1 MRKETLSDALP
12 PTDAQTSRTAS
23 AKSLGATPAAVPIFD
38 EDWWLD
44 ASAPGAW
51 DRARVEWDGVVVGD
65 MAFHVRRRWGLTYI
79 AMPHLTR
86 SMSPRLYPPPA
97 KAATR
102 DMLNHTIVSELVQK
116 LPRYDRFERTLE
128 PGCASVQGFVHANLA
143 VTHMYTFRSKPG
155 DGPDTM
161 LPQMHQ
167 EARRAINKAQRE
179 CTIERSTDLDRFIR
193 LHRGSYGTGTHVD
206 YETLERIFAAA
217 LSRGQVEILFA
228 RSDGP
233 TDCAAMILLW
243 DSTTLYT
250 WLLARDRVQNH
261 VGASSLLTFEAMK
274 TAHRLGRVIDLDG
287 YVTPAV
293 GSFLAKFGLQP
304 VVRPYVNGSSRVW
317 QALRCVTGIARPAR
331 RDRHFR
337 VA

>member
-1 MRKETLSDALP
+1 MRKEVLADSLP
-12 PTDAQTSRTAS
+12 ETDTQATRPAS
-23 AKSLGATPAAVPIFD
+23 AKLQCRAQAAVSIFD

-51 DRARVEWDGVVVGD
+51 DRARVEWDGAIVGE

-102 DMLNHTIVSELVQK
+102 EMLNHTIVSELVQK

-155 DGPDTM
+155 DGTEIM

-193 LHRGSYGTGTHVD
+193 LHRGSYGAGTHVD
-206 YETLERIFAAA
+206 YETLERIFQAA
-217 LSRGQVEILFA
+217 LARAQIEIVFA
-228 RSDGP
+228 RSDGS
-233 TDCAAMILLW
+233 TDSAAMILLW
-243 DSTTLYT
+243 DSSTLYT

-274 TAHRLGRVIDLDG
+274 TAHRLGRVLDLDG
-287 YVTPAV
+287 YVAPAV

-304 VVRPYVNGSSRVW
+304 VVRPYVNGSSRIW
-317 QALRCVTGIARPAR
+317 QALRCVTGLAKPSRP
-331 RDRHFR
+331 DRHFR

>member
-1 MRKETLSDALP
+1 MADALP
-12 PTDAQTSRTAS
+12 EFDAQALRPVPAISQRKSKAS
-23 AKSLGATPAAVPIFD
+23 VSIFD

-44 ASAPGAW
+44 AAVPGAW
-51 DRARVEWDGVVVGD
+51 DRARVEWDGTEVGA

-86 SMSPRLYPPPA
+86 CMSPRLYPPPA
-97 KAATR
+97 KANTR
-102 DMLNHTIVSELVQK
+102 DMLNHTIVSELMQK
-116 LPRYDRFERTLE
+116 LPRYDRFERSLD

-143 VTHMYTFRSKPG
+143 VTHMFTFRSKPG
-155 DGPDTM
+155 DGPETM
-161 LPQMHQ
+161 LPHMHQ

-179 CTIERSTDLDRFIR
+179 CSIERSTDLGRFIR
-193 LHRGSYGTGTHVD
+193 LHRGSYGTGTQVD
-206 YETLERIFAAA
+206 YGTLERIFAAA
-217 LSRGQVEILFA
+217 LGRGQVEIVFA
-228 RSDGP
+228 CSGGS
-233 TDCAAMILLW
+233 TDSAAMILLW

-274 TAHRLGRVIDLDG
+274 TAHRLGCILDLDG
-287 YVTPAV
+287 YVAPAV

-304 VVRPYVNGSSRVW
+304 IVRPYVNGSSRVW
-317 QALRCVTGIARPAR
+317 QALRCVTGIARPTR

>member
-1 MRKETLSDALP
+1 MKGGSLPDTLPDL
-12 PTDAQTSRTAS
+12 DAQASCSALSGPQHATRTALS
-23 AKSLGATPAAVPIFD
+23 IFD

-44 ASAPGAW
+44 ASVPGAW
-51 DRARVEWDGVVVGD
+51 DRARVVRDGALVGD
-65 MAFHVRRRWGLTYI
+65 MAFHVKRRWGLTYI

-86 SMSPRLYPPPA
+86 TMSPRLYPPPA

-102 DMLNHTIVSELVQK
+102 DMLNHTIVGELMQK
-116 LPRYDRFERTLE
+116 LPRYDRFERSLE

-143 VTHMYTFRSKPG
+143 VTHMFTFRSKPG
-155 DGPDTM
+155 DGPDTI

-193 LHRGSYGTGTHVD
+193 LHRQSYGEGTLVD
-206 YETLERIFAAA
+206 YEILQRIFAAA
-217 LSRGQVEILFA
+217 ASREQVEIAFA
-228 RSDGP
+228 RMNGSVDS
-233 TDCAAMILLW
+233 AAMILLW
-243 DSTTLYT
+243 DSGSLYT

-261 VGASSLLTFEAMK
+261 VGVSSLLTFEAIK
-274 TAHRLGRVIDLDG
+274 TAHRLGRVLDLDG
-287 YVTPAV
+287 YITPAV
-293 GSFLAKFGLQP
+293 GTFLAKFGLQP
-304 VVRPYVNGSSRVW
+304 IVRPYVNGSSRVW
-317 QALRCVTGIARPAR
+317 QALRCVTGIVRPAR